1 MVRSTDTPRKND
13 TTYLKRRRTVAI
25 VSLAVVAAL
34 AVWLTVFV
42 SRWIADFGGDPQA
55 FKDFVD
61 GYGWTGWLVAL
72 GIQILQVF
80 ISLIPGEL
88 VEVGLGYAFGAVEG
102 TVLCLVGVAI
112 ASTLIFIIVKRFGV
126 RVVELFIPRE
136 NIDRLKFINSERK
149 LKRLIFLLFF
159 IPGTPKDLFTYFVG
173 LTRIRLSEFLILS
186 LIARIPSVISSTFGG
201 NLIQAGRYGQ
211 AVLLFAITG
220 AVSLLGLW
228 AYNRFSAKRNTRR
241 QQDS

>member
-1 MVRSTDTPRKND
+1 MKTDKPAKTDTA
-13 TTYLKRRRTVAI
+13 YLRRRRIVAV

-34 AVWLTVFV
+34 AVWLTWFV
-42 SRWIADFGGDPQA
+42 SRWFAHFKGDPQA

-72 GIQILQVF
+72 GIQMLQVF
-80 ISLIPGEL
+80 VSLIPGEL
-88 VEVGLGYAFGAVEG
+88 VEVGLGYAFGAIEG
-102 TVLCLVGVAI
+102 TVLCLLGVAL
-112 ASTLIFIIVKRFGV
+112 ASALIFVVVKRFGV

-136 NIDRLKFINSERK
+136 SIDSLKFINSERK
-149 LKRLIFLLFF
+149 LKRLVFLLFF

-173 LTRIRLSEFLILS
+173 LTRIRLSEFLVIS

-201 NLIQAGRYGQ
+201 NLIQEERYGQ
-211 AVLLFAITG
+211 AVLLFAVTG

-228 AYNRFSAKRNTRR
+228 IYNRLSAKRNARR
-241 QQDS
+241 QQEP

>member
-1 MVRSTDTPRKND
+1 MQPTEQQPKND
-13 TTYLKRRRTVAI
+13 AAYLKRRRIVAV
-25 VSLAVVAAL
+25 VSLTVVAAL
-34 AVWLTVFV
+34 AAWLTWFF
-42 SRWIADFGGDPQA
+42 SRWIGEFKGDPQA

-88 VEVGLGYAFGAVEG
+88 VEIGLGYAFGALEG
-102 TVLCLVGVAI
+102 TILCLVGVAV
-112 ASTLIFIIVKRFGV
+112 ASSLIFVIVKRFGV

-136 NIDRLKFINSERK
+136 NIDRLKFINNERK

-159 IPGTPKDLFTYFVG
+159 IPGTPKDLFTYFAG
-173 LTRIRLSEFLILS
+173 LTRIQLSEFLILS

-201 NLIQAGRYGQ
+201 DLIQEQKYGQ
-211 AVLLFAITG
+211 AVLLFAVTG
-220 AVSLLGLW
+220 AVSLLGVW
-228 AYNRFSAKRNTRR
+228 VYNRIAAARSARR
-241 QQDS
+241 QSK

>member
-1 MVRSTDTPRKND
+1 MKTDKTNQTDTA
-13 TTYLKRRRTVAI
+13 YLKRRRIVAI
-25 VSLAVVAAL
+25 ASLAIVAAL
-34 AVWLTVFV
+34 AAWLTWSV
-42 SRWIADFGGDPQA
+42 SRWIANFKGDPQA

-61 GYGWTGWLVAL
+61 GYGWTGWLIAL

-88 VEVGLGYAFGAVEG
+88 VEVGLGYAFGAIEG
-102 TVLCLVGVAI
+102 TVLCLVGVAA
-112 ASTLIFIIVKRFGV
+112 ASALIFLIVKRFGV

-159 IPGTPKDLFTYFVG
+159 IPGTPKDLFTYFAG
-173 LTRIRLSEFLILS
+173 LTRIRLSEFLIIS

-201 NLIQAGRYGQ
+201 DLIQEERYGQ

-220 AVSLLGLW
+220 ALSLLGLW
-228 AYNRFSAKRNTRR
+228 AYNRLSAKRNARR
-241 QQDS
+241 QKDV

>member
-1 MVRSTDTPRKND
+1 MQPTDTGQKTD
-13 TTYLKRRRTVAI
+13 AAYLKRRRIVAVI
-25 VSLAVVAAL
+25 SLTVVAVL
-34 AVWLTVFV
+34 AAWLTWFV
-42 SRWIADFGGDPQA
+42 SRWIAEFKGDPQA
-55 FKDFVD
+55 FKNFVD

-88 VEVGLGYAFGAVEG
+88 VEIGLGYAFGAVEG

-112 ASTLIFIIVKRFGV
+112 ASSLIFIIVKRFGV

-159 IPGTPKDLFTYFVG
+159 IPGTPKDLLTYFAG
-173 LTRIRLSEFLILS
+173 LTRIQLSEFLILS

-201 NLIQAGRYGQ
+201 DLIQEQKYGQ
-211 AVLLFAITG
+211 AVLLFAVTG
-220 AVSLLGLW
+220 VVSLLGLW
-228 AYNRFSAKRNTRR
+228 TYNHIAAARSARR
-241 QQDS
+241 RSNND